1 MREAIGRLEFW
12 EIAAVYPAAGRYIAI
27 PLALVIGVGIGV
39 VLLANGAVLPGII
52 ALTILLPVLVGVA
65 HLAIQL
71 PFLAMGALRSG
82 SGGVVGHD
90 LGRRSPP
97 PEQVGHHPHWPV
109 YVPEERYV
117 PGAQVIEPGL
127 AVRRLDKALLGTPA
141 VTGEAHVAFPTVTG
155 QRV

>member
-65 HLAIQL
+65 HLAIQV
-71 PFLAMGALRSG
+71 PFLAMGVLTAGVFVATRALWKLEGTSLREFG
-82 SGGVVGHD
+82 SR
-90 LGRRSPP
+90 LRR
-97 PEQVGHHPHWPV
+97 
-109 YVPEERYV
+109 
-117 PGAQVIEPGL
+117 
-127 AVRRLDKALLGTPA
+127 
-141 VTGEAHVAFPTVTG
+141 
-155 QRV
+155 